1 MSPIRTL
8 RVVKDKMKPAE
19 EAFTQI
25 LEQLGIKVVSI
36 KRGGEN
42 YEFVFD
48 RDLTKEEAGKLTAIK
63 NILKTKFPDHKIIE
77 VEEE

>member
-1 MSPIRTL
+1 
-8 RVVKDKMKPAE
+8 
-19 EAFTQI
+19 
-25 LEQLGIKVVSI
+25 VSI